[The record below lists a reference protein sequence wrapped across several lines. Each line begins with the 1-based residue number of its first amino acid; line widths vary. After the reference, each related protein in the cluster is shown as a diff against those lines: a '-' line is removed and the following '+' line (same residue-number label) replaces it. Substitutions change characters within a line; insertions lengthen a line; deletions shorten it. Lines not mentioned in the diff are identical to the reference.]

1 MTHEIASENLEFAR
15 FIRPGDAVV
24 VGQACAEPLTL
35 TEALAAQRAA
45 IGGCRVFLGPAFAGT
60 FRPEHA
66 DHLAFTAYA
75 ASGSNQALARAGK
88 LDILPCHYSALPR
101 LFASGKRPVDAVLMQ
116 VCPAAAGAFSLG
128 LAYDHL
134 IDAAR
139 RARVV
144 IAELNEEVPD
154 TPGSALPAD
163 IRVDVLVRTSRA
175 PAMLQ

>member
-1 MTHEIASENLEFAR
+1 MKNHHIAPQNLNLAE
-15 FIRPGDAVV
+15 FIRAGDAVV

-35 TEALAAQRAA
+35 TQMLSDQRAA

-101 LFASGKRPVDAVLMQ
+101 VFATGKRPVDVVLMQ
-116 VCPAAAGAFSLG
+116 IGPSAGGLSLG
-128 LAYDHL
+128 LA
-134 IDAAR
+134 
-139 RARVV
+139 
-144 IAELNEEVPD
+144 N
-154 TPGSALPAD
+154 
-163 IRVDVLVRTSRA
+163 
-175 PAMLQ
+175 